1 LEKIRSYGG
10 GPEPYGERK
19 AKNLDRINKIYKMLF
34 VFNLVNL
41 VNPVK
46 KFPTGQG
53 RGRNHDQGPAKARS
67 AVSEAI
73 RPEVDA
79 LAGGAAS
86 G

>member
-1 LEKIRSYGG
+1 
-10 GPEPYGERK
+10 
-19 AKNLDRINKIYKMLF
+19 MLF

-46 KFPTGQG
+46 KFPTSEG
-53 RGRNHDQGPAKARS
+53 RDRNHDQGPTKARP
-67 AVSEAI
+67 ALSEPT